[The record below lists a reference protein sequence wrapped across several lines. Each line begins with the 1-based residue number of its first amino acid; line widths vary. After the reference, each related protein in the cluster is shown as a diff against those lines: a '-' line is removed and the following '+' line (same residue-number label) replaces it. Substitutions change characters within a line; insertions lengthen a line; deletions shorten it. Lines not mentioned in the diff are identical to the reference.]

1 MIVFKNIMG
10 LFKASDQLGL
20 SFIVLQLVHQAISK
34 IGTGQP
40 LEFLLKKE
48 IQKIVYSLLPQK
60 WKVPSGKLSELEFF
74 DIIEDGMVF
83 YQSVS
88 RAFKL

>member
-1 MIVFKNIMG
+1 MFKNIVG
-10 LFKASDQLGL
+10 LFKNSDQLGL
-20 SFIVLQLVHQAISK
+20 SFIVLQLVHQTISK
-34 IGTGQP
+34 MGGGQP

-48 IQKIVYSLLPQK
+48 VQKIVYTLLPQK
-60 WKVPSGKLSELEFF
+60 WKSPSGKLSELEFF

-88 RAFKL
+88 RAFKP